1 MEDQDMKNLF
11 RTITTVVIYFFTP
24 EDSATPIHNPTIS
37 FNIESDMV
45 GIGSA
50 KALFWVMNSI
60 IFVHLLSL
68 L

>member
-1 MEDQDMKNLF
+1 MKAFLKK
-11 RTITTVVIYFFTP
+11 ITNVIIYFFTP
-24 EDSATPIHNPTIS
+24 EDSSTPIHNVTIS

-60 IFVHLLSL
+60 IFVYLISL

>member
-1 MEDQDMKNLF
+1 MKALF
-11 RTITTVVIYFFTP
+11 NTIIKITIYFFTP
-24 EDSATPIHNPTIS
+24 EDSSTPIQNTTIS

-60 IFVHLLSL
+60 IIVHLLSL

>member
-1 MEDQDMKNLF
+1 MKALLNK
-11 RTITTVVIYFFTP
+11 IMKVIVYFFTP
-24 EDSATPIHNPTIS
+24 EDSSTPIHNVTIS

-50 KALFWVMNSI
+50 KALFWVMNSM
-60 IFVHLLSL
+60 IFVYLISL

>member
-1 MEDQDMKNLF
+1 MKTLLNK
-11 RTITTVVIYFFTP
+11 ITQVIIYFFTP
-24 EDSATPIHNPTIS
+24 EDSATPIHNVTIS

-50 KALFWVMNSI
+50 KALFWVMNSM
-60 IFVHLLSL
+60 IFVYLISL